1 MHPCVRA
8 FLPLPKTLSFF
19 RSFEGR
25 NLTLL
30 MAENLTLD
38 RIEDALAALQ
48 AGKLIIVV
56 DDEDR
61 ENEGDFIGIAET
73 ITPEAINF
81 MAREGRGL
89 ICAALT
95 EERCEAL
102 ELPPMVPQTNAVF
115 ETAFTVSVDLMGYGC
130 TTGISAEDRAK
141 TVRALVNPD
150 THPEELGR
158 PGHIFPLRARKGGVL
173 RRAGHTEATVDFARL
188 AGFQP
193 AGVLVEIMNEDGT
206 MARLPDLRKVADKH
220 NLPLVSIQDLITY
233 RLQQE
238 SLIRQEPA
246 LTRPTEYAMG
256 EYRLL
261 AFTQQN
267 TGETHL
273 ALCRGEWSTH
283 DEVLV
288 RVQATQTTGDPF
300 QFAGLQA
307 NPRFLSALERID
319 QEGAGVLLFM
329 NQRTQKTEEEDDL
342 THSLRRMDER
352 DYGVGAQILR
362 ELDIRKIRL
371 LTSSPKRRVG
381 ITAYGLHITDVV
393 EL

>member
-1 MHPCVRA
+1 
-8 FLPLPKTLSFF
+8 
-19 RSFEGR
+19 
-25 NLTLL
+25 